1 VGGTLEATCGIA
13 NVSGEDPSVTSVA
26 GPSLVCE
33 RTPDIERGMVL
44 AGRYQIEAVLG
55 KGGSGLVLRAFDRS
69 AQMVVAVKVLKQELL
84 HDPRWSMRFARELRL
99 GRVIRHRNVCRTF
112 DIGEGDGYRF
122 LTMELATGG
131 TLRDLVKKGRPLR
144 PIAERL
150 ADARAAISGL
160 SAIHEAGIVH
170 CDVKPDNML
179 RMEDGR
185 LVLSDLGL
193 ATDVSEASAVTI
205 VVGTPR
211 YMAPEIRAGEP
222 ATQRSD
228 VWALGI
234 ALYEICL
241 GRRPEGRCSNST
253 EGYSKRPAPLTSTPM
268 ERAML
273 SLCESC
279 LAEIPLERPANA
291 SAVGRLFEAARRRLR
306 VPVRRTLTVPG
317 VSSSSPASRS
327 LRQTR

>member
-1 VGGTLEATCGIA
+1 MEAARGIA
-13 NVSGEDPSVTSVA
+13 NAVGEDSSVTSVA
-26 GPSLVCE
+26 GPSLVRE

-44 AGRYQIEAVLG
+44 AGRYQIEEVLG
-55 KGGSGLVLRAFDRS
+55 KGGSGLVLRAFDRA
-69 AQMVVAVKVLKQELL
+69 AQMLVAVKVLKQELV

-99 GRVIRHRNVCRTF
+99 GRMIRHRNVCRIF

-131 TLRDLVKKGRPLR
+131 TLRDLVKKGSPLR
-144 PIAERL
+144 PFAERL

-160 SAIHEAGIVH
+160 SAIHEAAIVH

-193 ATDVSEASAVTI
+193 ATDVSEAAAVTS

-222 ATQRSD
+222 ATQGSD

-234 ALYEICL
+234 ALHEIFF
-241 GRRPEGRCSNST
+241 GKRPVERASNGT
-253 EGYSKRPAPLTSTPM
+253 EGYSKRPAPLTSTPIA
-268 ERAML
+268 RAML

-279 LAEIPLERPANA
+279 LAEIPVERPANA
-291 SAVGRLFEAARRRLR
+291 NAVGRLFEAARRRLR
-306 VPVRRTLTVPG
+306 VPKLLSGR
-317 VSSSSPASRS
+317 PAGP
-327 LRQTR
+327 